1 MSENGH
7 IHVQFCQFSI
17 RQRRKGGGAGRRVN
31 EGKKLSFTCAERP
44 AIKIESIPGGA
55 PLVFFVFLFSFFSPF
70 SRFRRRQTRQPTRR
84 PTRKP
89 LGGGEKRQKRD
100 HRLEASILATSVRQT
115 PASDDSASLTTGGQR
130 PTGKPAPP
138 QRRPRT
144 LRPSSGR
151 RWQISGPLD
160 LGRRRQRA
168 PPLSS
173 RRRRRRAETVGGAQ

>member
-1 MSENGH
+1 MYSFANFRYGKGEREGGRGGELTKGRNCRSH
-7 IHVQFCQFSI
+7 APSD
-17 RQRRKGGGAGRRVN
+17 RQLKSNPFQAAP
-31 EGKKLSFTCAERP
+31 LSFFSC
-44 AIKIESIPGGA
+44 
-55 PLVFFVFLFSFFSPF
+55 FCFLFFSPF